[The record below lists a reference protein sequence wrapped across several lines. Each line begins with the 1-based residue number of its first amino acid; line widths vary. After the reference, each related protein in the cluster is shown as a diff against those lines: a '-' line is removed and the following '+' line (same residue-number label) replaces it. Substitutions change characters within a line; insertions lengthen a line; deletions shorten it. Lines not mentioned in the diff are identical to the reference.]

1 MFKDQC
7 RLLDTFHFGKM
18 QGEFHSTTTSDKTEY
33 ARRDSSIECVEK
45 DVGNARSQELT
56 VENEDV
62 KIIYRNT
69 DE

>member
-1 MFKDQC
+1 MFKDYC

-18 QGEFHSTTTSDKTEY
+18 QGKFHSTNSSGEKEY
-33 ARRDSSIECVEK
+33 EKQESNIEDIEK
-45 DVGNARSQELT
+45 DVGNGRSQELT
-56 VENEDV
+56 VENENV